1 VPPPPPP
8 PARAQISSGGYV
20 GHVRSEAALEQLVM
34 LASLR
39 PEAVKDDALRSLVE
53 GGPGAA
59 VRRVSLVSRQP
70 DQSYH
75 GSLDMDRMAALRH
88 AYKSTAAAALAASA
102 ASGSANTVASIPESP
117 PPGGASPPVGLSPA
131 QLALVV

>member
-1 VPPPPPP
+1 
-8 PARAQISSGGYV
+8 
-20 GHVRSEAALEQLVM
+20 VRSEAALEQLVM

-39 PEAVKDDALRSLVE
+39 PEAVRDEELRSLVE
-53 GGPGAA
+53 GGPGQAM
-59 VRRVSLVSRQP
+59 RRVSLVSRQP

-75 GSLDMDRMAALRH
+75 GSLDTDKMAALRH

-117 PPGGASPPVGLSPA
+117 PPGAASPEGGLTPL